1 MTIPFGGC
9 TVLML
14 TEAYFDE
21 SGSFE
26 EGPYIFCIA
35 GYFIDSAQAKEMDHE
50 WAAVLSAH
58 HIPYFHMVDCA
69 HGSGVFAGK
78 KKEESRNRSKD
89 DRGLSSGA
97 RCRASQ
103 SSPRKTCLKLTKNT
117 PTPTRH

>member
-89 DRGLSSGA
+89 DRAYQAAHDAGLLN
-97 RCRASQ
+97 RRQ
-103 SSPRKTCLKLTKNT
+103 ERPV
-117 PTPTRH
+117 